1 MPLSCLLETARRHSD
16 RTRRDAP
23 DADMARPGPPASSPA
38 PAPDI
43 STYDPLLEILLSA
56 WDRNCRQLLLSTA
69 SERLKAVAPN
79 AYQKGEP
86 TLVPSPR

>member
-1 MPLSCLLETARRHSD
+1 
-16 RTRRDAP
+16 
-23 DADMARPGPPASSPA
+23 MARAAGPPSPA
-38 PAPDI
+38 PTPDI

-56 WDRNCRQLLLSTA
+56 WERNCRQLLLSTA

-86 TLVPSPR
+86 STAVALD